1 MKRKEAIEVL
11 ETIRIGSSR
20 TEHEAIDKAIK
31 ALKNT
36 KKEYNRGLEDAWE
49 CARKIAEMKWEDCE
63 MLFEL
68 TQLQNIIFDFTA
80 QEAMQKIKEYE
91 ERQNVKKVYEEKFMP
106 IGKANMEKR
115 REERQ
120 TEIKCDT
127 CKYEGSSFS
136 PCIKCKDNSEFE
148 PKEERQTEKI
158 IYPQVDGVTTNIV
171 IDYKCDTCKY
181 FRNPCVGSTTQYGCD
196 KYNKI
201 PTATEKEKEW
211 AKNCLEKE
219 KTKKPNK
226 TIIKELKERQTT
238 NLCDKCAK
246 TKCSVKMQLEEQNI
260 KLKGCD
266 FYEDKESHETTI

>member
-20 TEHEAIDKAIK
+20 TEHEAIDKAVK

-36 KKEYNRGLEDAWE
+36 KKEYNRGYKDGKKDIWDDAYQTGYDDAKFQNDYSTYQHGLEDAWE
-49 CARKIAEMKWEDCE
+49 CAKKIAEMRWEDCE
-63 MLFEL
+63 RLFEL
-68 TQLQNIIFDFTA
+68 AQLQNIIFDFTA
-80 QEAMQKIKEYE
+80 QEAMQKIKDYE

-106 IGKANMEKR
+106 IGKANMKKR

-148 PKEERQTEKI
+148 PKEERQT
-158 IYPQVDGVTTNIV
+158 
-171 IDYKCDTCKY
+171 
-181 FRNPCVGSTTQYGCD
+181 
-196 KYNKI
+196 
-201 PTATEKEKEW
+201 
-211 AKNCLEKE
+211 
-219 KTKKPNK
+219 
-226 TIIKELKERQTT
+226 T

-266 FYEDKESHETTI
+266 FYEDKESK

>member
-1 MKRKEAIEVL
+1 MVDTIKQSDFRYRK
-11 ETIRIGSSR
+11 
-20 TEHEAIDKAIK
+20 
-31 ALKNT
+31 
-36 KKEYNRGLEDAWE
+36 GLEDAWE
-49 CARKIAEMKWEDCE
+49 CARKLCVSEKYGGLEERYALIFGRQD
-63 MLFEL
+63 
-68 TQLQNIIFDFTA
+68 IFDVFDYSV

-158 IYPQVDGVTTNIV
+158 TYPQVDEGTTSIV
-171 IDYKCDTCKY
+171 VDYKCDTCKY
-181 FRNPCVGSTTQYGCD
+181 FRNPCIGSTTQYGCD

-201 PTATEKEKEW
+201 PTASEEEKEW

-219 KTKKPNK
+219 KTKKSNK
-226 TIIKELKERQTT
+226 TIIKELKELQIT

-246 TKCSVKMQLEEQNI
+246 TNCSVKMQLEEQNI

-266 FYEDKESHETTI
+266 FYEDKENHETTI

>member
-20 TEHEAIDKAIK
+20 TEHEAIDKAVK

-36 KKEYNRGLEDAWE
+36 KKEYNRGLKDAWE
-49 CARKIAEMKWEDCE
+49 CARKIAEMRWEDCE
-63 MLFEL
+63 KLFEL
-68 TQLQNIIFDFTA
+68 AQLQSIIFDFTA

-148 PKEERQTEKI
+148 PKQTQTEKI
-158 IYPQVDGVTTNIV
+158 IYPQVDGVTTSIV

-201 PTATEKEKEW
+201 PTATEEEKKW

-226 TIIKELKERQTT
+226 TIIKELKERHTT

-246 TKCSVKMQLEEQNI
+246 TKCFVKMQLEEQNI